1 MIPVGASIADMVTE
15 EVAQPSRTY
24 KLDFVRGRIAGMTD
38 GLDAV
43 KQTVVKILQSDRF
56 RYAIYSFDY
65 GHELGA
71 VLGGNPQYVRS
82 EVSRIIQEALL
93 QDDRVIAVQNMQV
106 TVEGDSLT
114 ASFLVV
120 STEGSF
126 EQEVSRNV

>member
-1 MIPVGASIADMVTE
+1 MIPVGASIAETEME

-24 KLDFVRGRIAGMTD
+24 KLDFARGRVVGKTD

-43 KQTVVKILQSDRF
+43 KQAVVKILQSDRF
-56 RYAIYSFDY
+56 IHEIYSFNY
-65 GHELGA
+65 GHELSS
-71 VLGGNPQYVRS
+71 VLGGNPQYARS

-93 QDDRVIAVQNMQV
+93 QDDRINAIQNMQV

-114 ASFLVV
+114 AIFLVV

-126 EQEVSRNV
+126 VQEVSNGV